1 MFCIAFQATGEM
13 ASYIRDNC
21 VREKIIYAKRNKFV
35 WKVMSLFGSQLMGA
49 QLFRRVWLRVLVPD
63 KLHNAIIIFLRFS
76 VAPVLSKHSDDYELS
91 RDELSD
97 KELSDGKMTPG
108 CRSAPETRF
117 LAYCF
122 LVYFCSLK
130 GAESPPPPPLCI
142 VLNKTLISL
151 RSAANVLHHHVGLR
165 RQLPSRYAMDYSVGF
180 DQWSSWEK
188 STPQLLVKSTKI

>member
-1 MFCIAFQATGEM
+1 M
-13 ASYIRDNC
+13 ASYIRDSC
-21 VREKIIYAKRNKFV
+21 EREKIIYAKRNKFV

-76 VAPVLSKHSDDYELS
+76 NAPVLSKHSDDYELS

-108 CRSAPETRF
+108 YRSAPETRF

-122 LVYFCSLK
+122 LVYFCSAREK
-130 GAESPPPPPLCI
+130 GQSGRPPSLCI

-165 RQLPSRYAMDYSVGF
+165 CQLPSRYAMDYSVGF

-188 STPQLLVKSTKI
+188 RTPQLLVKSTKI

>member
-1 MFCIAFQATGEM
+1 M
-13 ASYIRDNC
+13 ASYIRDSC
-21 VREKIIYAKRNKFV
+21 EREKIIYAKRNKFV

-76 VAPVLSKHSDDYELS
+76 NAPVLSKHSDDYELS

-108 CRSAPETRF
+108 YRSAPETRF

-122 LVYFCSLK
+122 LVYFCSAREK
-130 GAESPPPPPLCI
+130 GQRAPPPPLFMYCPQQ
-142 VLNKTLISL
+142 N
-151 RSAANVLHHHVGLR
+151 AHQPPLR
-165 RQLPSRYAMDYSVGF
+165 RQRASSSCRPPPPIAVSLRDGLLGGVRPMEFVGEAYTAIISEI
-180 DQWSSWEK
+180 DEDL
-188 STPQLLVKSTKI
+188 TTC

>member
-122 LVYFCSLK
+122 LVYFCYAREK
-130 GAESPPPPPLCI
+130 DQRAPPPP
-142 VLNKTLISL
+142 T
-151 RSAANVLHHHVGLR
+151 HDTT
-165 RQLPSRYAMDYSVGF
+165 Q
-180 DQWSSWEK
+180 
-188 STPQLLVKSTKI
+188 